1 MSYSLYQSSV
11 PGFVA
16 MLANISNWLDK
27 AAAQLDESALLEAR
41 LAPDMFALPRQIQ
54 IASDSAKGA
63 AAKLTGTDAPAMP
76 DTEASFAELKE
87 RCAKTI
93 AYLKG
98 IDAAAYDAGASRE
111 VVMNFP
117 NGGGMRFD
125 GTTYLSGFVVPNFY
139 FHASMVYAILRAQG
153 VKIGKF
159 DYLAHMAPH
168 AFAPPSAPA
177 N

>member
-1 MSYSLYQSSV
+1 MSYSLYQSSI
-11 PGFVA
+11 PGFIA
-16 MLANISNWLDK
+16 MLTNISDWLDK
-27 AAAQLDESALLEAR
+27 AAAQKDEATLLEAR

-54 IASDSAKGA
+54 IATDTAKGA
-63 AAKLTGTDAPAMP
+63 AGRLVGSDSPAMA

-93 AYLKG
+93 AYLQS
-98 IDAAAYDAGASRE
+98 IDADAFDAGETRE

-125 GTTYLSGFVVPNFY
+125 GTTYVTGFVVPNFY

-153 VKIGKF
+153 VALGKQN
-159 DYLAHMAPH
+159 YLAHMAPH
-168 AFAPPSAPA
+168 MFAPPA

>member
-11 PGFVA
+11 PGFIA
-16 MLANISNWLDK
+16 MLTNMSNWLDK
-27 AAAQLDESALLEAR
+27 AAAQTDEAGLLEAR

-63 AAKLTGTDAPAMP
+63 AARLTGTDGPAMP
-76 DTEASFAELKE
+76 DTEANFVELKE

-98 IDAAAYDAGASRE
+98 INPAAYDAGASRE

-125 GTTYLSGFVVPNFY
+125 GTTYLTGFVIPNFY

-153 VKIGKF
+153 VEIGKF
-159 DYLAHMAPH
+159 DYLAHLTPH
-168 AFAPPSAPA
+168 AFPPPPAPT